1 MKEIKVYSKIHE
13 LKEKGFRKDSVAKQ
27 LGINWRTV
35 DRYWDMSPDD
45 YNNNYD
51 NIDRIHLL
59 DKYRETIVLWL
70 KDYPGISAAQINDWL
85 KENYRESFSQR
96 TVSRYVRSLR
106 QSLNLPKKE
115 HPREYEAVAD
125 PPMGKQVQVDF
136 GEQYLKS
143 TAGRNVKI
151 YAAAF
156 VLSNSRYKYSELQ
169 SRPFTSTDLV
179 RCARNCFRY
188 FGGVPQELVFDQD
201 SIVCVSENA
210 GDIVYTY
217 EFEKFRQ
224 ECGFNVYMC
233 RGADPES
240 KGKIEN
246 TVKYIKGNFLANRMY
261 ADDES
266 LNTACLGWLKRTAN
280 AKVHGTTHKVPAV
293 VFEEERRYLNPLP
306 EFAPVSPECLR
317 RTVRKDNTIL
327 YCSNRYSLPLGTY
340 TKNPEVEIAVN
351 DGLLTVYTVKGDKI
365 CDHRLCEGR
374 GCLIQNHNHLR
385 DRETPLNEM
394 QSKMT
399 ELFGAKTELFFVTLK
414 QEKHRYFRD
423 QCSVIMSLTEKYETD
438 DIVSAIV
445 FCTANRLFSANMVKD
460 YLEAGA
466 KPSTAVYEPS
476 NAIPLDDVRYH
487 VSTQKRSIQ
496 EYVKAGETL

>member
-13 LKEKGFRKDSVAKQ
+13 LKEKGFRKAAVAKQ

-35 DRYWDMSPDD
+35 DRYWDMSPDE

-51 NIDRIHLL
+51 NVDRIHLM
-59 DKYRETIVLWL
+59 DKYREIIVLWL

-96 TVSRYVRSLR
+96 TVSRYVHSLR
-106 QSLNLPKKE
+106 QSLNLPKQE

-125 PPMGKQVQVDF
+125 PPMGKQLQVDF
-136 GEQYLKS
+136 GEQQLES
-143 TAGRNVKI
+143 TAGHNVKV
-151 YAAAF
+151 YVAVF
-156 VLSNSRYKYSELQ
+156 VLSHSRYKYAELQ
-169 SRPFTSTDLV
+169 SRPFTSPDLV
-179 RCARNCFRY
+179 RCARNCFGY
-188 FGGVPQELVFDQD
+188 FGGMPQELVFDQD
-201 SIVCVSENA
+201 SIVCVSENS

-240 KGKIEN
+240 KGRIEN
-246 TVKYIKGNFLANRMY
+246 AVKYVKGNFLANRIY
-261 ADDES
+261 IDDET
-266 LNTACLGWLKRTAN
+266 LNKACLDWLKRTAN
-280 AKVHGTTHKVPAV
+280 AKVHGTTQKIPAV
-293 VFEEERRYLNPLP
+293 VFEEESRHLKPLP
-306 EFAPVSPECLR
+306 EFSPVSPERLR

-340 TKNPEVEIAVN
+340 TKNSEVEIDAN
-351 DGLLTVYTVKGDKI
+351 DGLLTVYTVNGDKI
-365 CDHRLCEGR
+365 CDHRLCEGKGR
-374 GCLIQNHNHLR
+374 LIQNHNHLR
-385 DRETPLNEM
+385 DRETPLNELHN
-394 QSKMT
+394 KMT
-399 ELFGAKTELFFVTLK
+399 EMFGSATELFFVTLK

-423 QCSVIMSLTEKYETD
+423 QCSVIMSLAEQYATD
-438 DIVSAIV
+438 DIIAAIA
-445 FCTANRLFSANMVKD
+445 FCTANCLFSANMVKD
-460 YLEAGA
+460 YLEADS
-466 KPSTAVYEPS
+466 KPSTAPYEPS
-476 NAIPLDDVRYH
+476 KAIPLYDARYH